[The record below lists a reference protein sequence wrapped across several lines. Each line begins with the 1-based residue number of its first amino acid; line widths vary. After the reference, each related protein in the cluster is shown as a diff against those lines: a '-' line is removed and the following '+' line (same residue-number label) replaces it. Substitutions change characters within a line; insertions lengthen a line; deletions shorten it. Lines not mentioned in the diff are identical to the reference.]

1 MSDTEPFLHKIDIV
15 ILVIIVALGIFLRLP
30 PHTFSPGAPLHFLG
44 PLHPQPAFTYLGF
57 DEGLYRDYVNGLS
70 KGGLAAYPDIVDEYI
85 DHQKK
90 LAGSILPPVRFL
102 YIFAA
107 YIWHSLFG
115 SEALE
120 ALHQV
125 AAFFSVL
132 TLGLATIFAWR
143 LRGSTW

>member
-1 MSDTEPFLHKIDIV
+1 MSDTQPRLRKLDIV
-15 ILVIIVALGIFLRLP
+15 ILAIIMALGIFLRLP
-30 PHTFSPGAPLHFLG
+30 PQAFLQAAPLHSIAA
-44 PLHPQPAFTYLGF
+44 LHPQPAFTSLGF

-70 KGGLAAYPDIVDEYI
+70 KGGIAAYPDIVDEYI

-107 YIWHSLFG
+107 YIWHSVFG
-115 SEALE
+115 CEALV

-125 AAFFSVL
+125 AAFF
-132 TLGLATIFAWR
+132 
-143 LRGSTW
+143 